1 MTTHVHLADQLC
13 FSVYNVNRLFNK
25 FYQEALAPYNL
36 TYPQY
41 LLLTTLW
48 ENDHRELRDLG
59 ATLHLNSNTLT
70 PMVRRLEDR
79 GWVSRTHPE
88 NDKRR
93 LLVSLT
99 NMARENEAPIHD
111 ALATC
116 LARHDLSIDD
126 YEQALALNQKLM
138 TAFND

>member
-25 FYQEALAPYNL
+25 FYQEALEPYRL

-48 ENDHRELRDLG
+48 EQDHRELRDLG
-59 ATLHLNSNTLT
+59 QTLHLNSNTLT
-70 PMVRRLEDR
+70 PMVRRLEER
-79 GWVSRTHPE
+79 GWVTRTHPE

-93 LLVSLT
+93 LVVSLT
-99 NMARENEAPIHD
+99 KMARDNEAPIHD

-116 LARHDLSIDD
+116 LARYQLTIED
-126 YEQALALNQKLM
+126 YEQALALNQKLQ
-138 TAFND
+138 TAFSE